1 MTLSG
6 MVPGDTGSVRDLSA
20 TGALGQRLMDLGFYP
35 GARVRVVRNA
45 PPVDPVEIELDGC
58 HVSLRHEEA
67 DLVEVDR
74 Q

>member
-35 GARVRVVRNA
+35 GARVRVVQQRPSGGPRGNRTGRLPRQPA
-45 PPVDPVEIELDGC
+45 P
-58 HVSLRHEEA
+58 
-67 DLVEVDR
+67 
-74 Q
+74 

>member
-20 TGALGQRLMDLGFYP
+20 TGALGQRSWTWGFTP

-45 PPVDPVEIELDGC
+45 PLVDPVEIELDGC